1 MIRAEKLH
9 TSRPTPRAW
18 SSTSLLTT
26 ASLLRLASLFVTTI
40 LIGRSLGPGP
50 LGVFSLAL
58 AAASIMQAVSVAGLA
73 GAAVHKLISSHDN
86 HIGELRLI
94 SHARIALIPAIF
106 VVGGLTVTLI
116 PGIADLN
123 SLILAVFLAG
133 YAVGSFDVGDLSWT
147 SRGGFTTLAGRRI
160 ALLFISSPAKL
171 WFASSGDLEATMLVM
186 AAEAAL
192 WQIVT
197 IPGSG
202 MNQSFVTALAAELRP
217 ALRQVWRLRALWGS
231 SIVSAI
237 AQRIDLFIVT
247 ALLGV
252 IATGQYSTASRP
264 IEATIVVATSLITV
278 LFNPIVRSSKAPVDY
293 ALSAV
298 RAAKSVFWTSTAIAI
313 VMAVGGPYI
322 LVLLYGE
329 SFRTAAEVLPLYAAS
344 IVFLFQRQLISRLL
358 IVEHLYG
365 LSLVSN
371 VTTICV
377 NVLLNFILIP
387 TMGLSGAA
395 IAAVAT
401 HPVSLC
407 ISFLPHPQGRR
418 ILALAY
424 AGIIVRSHKLDS
436 TTRFLIVSRKDT

>member
-1 MIRAEKLH
+1 MSK
-9 TSRPTPRAW
+9 PTQRAW
-18 SSTSLLTT
+18 ASTGLLTT
-26 ASLLRLASLFVTTI
+26 ASLLRLASLFATTI

-50 LGVFSLAL
+50 LGIFSLTL

-73 GAAVHKLISSHDN
+73 GAAVHKLISSHEN

-94 SHARIALIPAIF
+94 SHARIGLIPVIF
-106 VVGGLTVTLI
+106 VAGGLAVTFI

-123 SLILAVFLAG
+123 GLILVVFLAG

-160 ALLFISSPAKL
+160 ALLFIASPVKF
-171 WFASSGDLEATMLVM
+171 WFAYSGDLEATMLVM
-186 AAEAAL
+186 AAETAM
-192 WQIVT
+192 WQIVA

-202 MNQSFVTALAAELRP
+202 INRSFMTAFTVEFHT

-252 IATGQYSTASRP
+252 LATGQYSTASRP

-293 ALSAV
+293 AVSTV

-313 VMAVGGPYI
+313 VMAFGGPYI

-329 SFRTAAEVLPLYAAS
+329 SFRSAAEVLPIYAAS
-344 IVFLFQRQLISRLL
+344 IIFLFQRQLISRLL
-358 IVEHLYG
+358 IVERLYG

-371 VTTICV
+371 VATICV
-377 NVLLNFILIP
+377 NVLLNFFLIP
-387 TMGLSGAA
+387 TLGLSGAA

-401 HPVSLC
+401 HPASLC

-424 AGIIVRSHKLDS
+424 AGIIVRSHQLDS
-436 TTRFLIVSRKDT
+436 TTRFLIASRKDA